1 MTYLK
6 TQGYEAKYLQD
17 GLTGFAEY
25 LRGDKA
31 RDFIQSLP
39 R

>member
-1 MTYLK
+1 MTQN
-6 TQGYEAKYLQD
+6 TCRMD
-17 GLTGFAEY
+17 GLTGLAEY